1 MKIIN
6 KIVWI
11 SFFVTLL
18 LSGLNAAT
26 KEVTV
31 TQGWNQIRVPFD
43 NVNVDFLTSDENID
57 VIWANQYGTYKLGSN
72 NASYLEA
79 AQARSDIGVLSNLSF
94 GESIYLFAKE
104 DSTITFVGTE
114 NTSPPARSDKL
125 TSVWVQMSKK
135 DFKESEWNFISKIVE
150 GQQVIASKIVMKDG
164 RPSLKVFSNVAEEVA
179 KINPKYFEDFE
190 VGEDEAF
197 WVRDASNISDIN
209 KFDFLM
215 TKVPSKG
222 GETVDF
228 RVDAASNDKNRN
240 YLAVKIVAF
249 KDGDIRNKKHVLFD
263 DYVKLNFGV
272 QSIESVMPMLLEE
285 DFGNY
290 KIYVIKDLAARYD
303 KYGID
308 FYNLNNE
315 SPDDVK
321 KAYQQIL
328 DSSIVQDVTLS
339 ANSSEVVYR
348 LKIESREYA
357 NNVLYYDPLKELN
370 RLAKNQSRG
379 LEEYSYKD
387 ISKHTSFQLNVQAY
401 GHGGKLV
408 EKTKIKAYINVNGTP
423 KEVIILSDRSRLE
436 EAYTLDNLQISLP
449 NEIHGGDLS
458 LAMMLY
464 GVDALTDNKDLS
476 LYNEIMSDLNKT
488 KQICLDDECSE
499 WIYKKEYE
507 IDIAVSDSEPT
518 PANIIGKTTVTL
530 YSDTFSNVA
539 LDSYESKDTIVSL
552 TNLLLK
558 EDIYDDVINQRRVG
572 ILGSSGD
579 TNQLIVDLQQLK
591 TDVKEQVDENLIFN
605 PLGTYETDKIDLMI
619 YGKDAEGNVDKTQI
633 IDATLQKFWEAY
645 IGVGDVANH
654 LCNRKNYFSKTVP
667 YSKTVKIPVIGDDL
681 KVITA
686 TDDLC
691 LYNVDYAYLNALSPS
706 EIETLAEN
714 FKQFI
719 LVKNSKSEDERLAD
733 FWNPLFSFNNA
744 TLHMPEYYAKEMPVV
759 QQRMGG
765 GVAFSSKLALDSELN
780 ELRTNAYVDV
790 DVELVKEFK
799 LLDLDF
805 ETVVSGSNTDASRFD
820 FYLYSIDPTKTED
833 DFAMKKVFTY
843 NQQIQTTYENSRLID
858 LTFEKG
864 KSIHFQAGPVPLF
877 FQFSIGVYAF
887 FQVGII
893 LDITDH
899 FSIYAIP
906 GARIFGTLAGGLGI
920 DLAVLK
926 VDIGVLLEDF
936 TVIRAS
942 VPVVASLD
950 EFKLDK
956 SGFSTVFKIYANL
969 VMRVA
974 EITASIFVDI
984 STAGEEIINITIDLF
999 NYHGFDPIKA
1009 LGLKSDDGSG
1019 KYPTDCQ
1026 DAYDGVE
1033 LFCVR
1038 KELKLEFTFS
1048 GLTTAECSLL
1058 DTEYKRRRE
1067 FDGDE
1072 TYLLSTNEY
1081 RKVRGC
1087 VNDSYTFENVS
1098 LDDWQLTEEQVA
1110 EVSNADFWKDDSRAI
1125 INQAVEAE
1133 EIIDPFVTP
1142 WADVWQTS
1150 DDGNSD
1156 EVHDRWKELTGNKW

>member
-11 SFFVTLL
+11 FFFVVLFFNSLYAT
-18 LSGLNAAT
+18 T

-31 TQGWNQIRVPFD
+31 KQGWNQIRVPLD
-43 NVNVDFLTSDENID
+43 NVKVEFLTSDENID
-57 VIWANQYGTYKLGSN
+57 VIWANQYGKYKLGSN
-72 NASYLEA
+72 NPAYIEA
-79 AQARSDIGVLSNLSF
+79 AQARSDIDVLYSLSF

-104 DSTITFVGTE
+104 DSTVTFVGKE

-135 DFKESEWNFISKIVE
+135 DFKASEWNLISKIVA
-150 GQQVIASKIVMKDG
+150 GQQVIASKIVMRDG
-164 RPSLKVFSNVAEEVA
+164 RPSIKVFSNVPEEVA

-190 VGEDEAF
+190 VGEDESF

-209 KFDFLM
+209 KFDFAM
-215 TKVPSKG
+215 TKVPTKG
-222 GETVDF
+222 GQAIDF
-228 RVDAASNDKNRN
+228 TIDAASNDKNRN

-249 KDGDIRNKKHVLFD
+249 KDGDINNQEHVLFD

-272 QSIESVMPMLLEE
+272 VSIESVMPMLLEK

-290 KIYVIKDLAARYD
+290 KIYVVKDLAAQYD

-308 FYNLNNE
+308 FYNLKNE
-315 SPDDVK
+315 NPDDIK
-321 KAYQQIL
+321 KAYRPLI
-328 DSSIVQDVTLS
+328 DSSIVKDVTLS
-339 ANSSEVVYR
+339 TNSSDVVYR

-357 NNVLYYDPLKELN
+357 NSVLYYDPLKELN
-370 RLAKNQSRG
+370 RLAKNQSKDI
-379 LEEYSYKD
+379 EEFSYKD
-387 ISKHTSFQLNVQAY
+387 IPKHTSFQLNVQAY
-401 GHGGKLV
+401 GNGGKV
-408 EKTKIKAYINVNGTP
+408 VDKTKIKAYINVNGIP
-423 KEVIILSDRSRLE
+423 KEIIILSDRSRLE
-436 EAYTLDNLQISLP
+436 DTYTLDNLQVSLP

-464 GVDALTDNKDLS
+464 GVDALKDNKDIS
-476 LYNEIMSDLNKT
+476 LYNEIMSDLNQT

-499 WIYKKEYE
+499 WIYKKKYE
-507 IDIAVSDSEPT
+507 VDIAISDSEPT

-530 YSDTFSNVA
+530 YSDTFSNVE

-558 EDIYDDVINQRRVG
+558 EDVYDSAINRRRVG
-572 ILGSSGD
+572 ILGSNDGSQ
-579 TNQLIVDLQQLK
+579 QLIVDLEKLK
-591 TDVKEQVDENLIFN
+591 TDVKEQVDEKLIFN
-605 PLGTYETDKIDLMI
+605 PLSTYETDAIDLMI
-619 YGKDAEGNVDKTQI
+619 YGKDAEGNIDKTQVA
-633 IDATLQKFWEAY
+633 DPMLQKFWEAY
-645 IGVGDVANH
+645 LGVEDVANH

-667 YSKTVKIPVIGDDL
+667 YSKTVKMPVIGDDL

-686 TDDLC
+686 TNDLC
-691 LYNVDYAYLNALSPS
+691 LYNVDYAYLNSLAPN

-714 FKQFI
+714 FKQFV

-759 QQRMGG
+759 KQRMGG
-765 GVAFSSKLALDSELN
+765 GAAFSSKLALDSELN
-780 ELRTNAYVDV
+780 ELRANAYVDI
-790 DVELVKEFK
+790 DVELVKQFK

-820 FYLYSIDPTKTED
+820 FYLYSIDPTKSED
-833 DFAMKKVFTY
+833 DFTMKKVFTY
-843 NQQIQTTYENSRLID
+843 NQKIQLTYQNSRLID

-877 FQFSIGVYAF
+877 FQFSVGVYAF
-887 FQVGII
+887 FEVGID
-893 LDITDH
+893 LDMTDH
-899 FSIYAIP
+899 FSIYAVP
-906 GARIFGTLAGGLGI
+906 GARIFGTISGGLGV
-920 DLAVLK
+920 DLALLK
-926 VDIGVLLEDF
+926 AEIGVILEDF

-956 SGFSTVFKIYANL
+956 SGFSTVFKIYSNL
-969 VMRVA
+969 VLRVA

-984 STAGEEIINITIDLF
+984 ATANEDIINITIDLF
-999 NYHGFDPIKA
+999 NYHGFDPLKA

-1033 LFCVR
+1033 LFCIR
-1038 KELKLEFTFS
+1038 KELKLEFAFS

-1087 VNDSYTFENVS
+1087 INDSYTFENVS
-1098 LDDWQLTEEQVA
+1098 IDDWQLTEEQIA
-1110 EVSNADFWKDDSRAI
+1110 EVSNADFWKEDSRAI

-1133 EIIDPFVTP
+1133 EVIDPFTTP

-1156 EVHDRWKELTGNKW
+1156 EVQDRWKALTGYKW